1 MGYILNELTAR
12 TGDSGMTSL
21 ANGTRVDKDSIRI
34 EVSGALE
41 ELNSLLGMLM
51 AKPIPA
57 HMSELLR
64 HVQNDLVG
72 ICSEVCSPGYKYL
85 CRDALEQTDR
95 IIENLNEGLPQLKEV
110 ILPGGSDAGALCHFA
125 RTVCRSTERRMVTL
139 QTLDPIREDYK
150 VPYLN
155 RLADLL
161 FALART
167 LNQNNG
173 TPEKYWAPSANELS
187 YRQSR

>member
-1 MGYILNELTAR
+1 MRYRLSALTAR
-12 TGDSGMTSL
+12 TGDSGITAL
-21 ANGTRVDKDSIRI
+21 DNGARVDKDSIRI
-34 EVSGALE
+34 EVSGAIE
-41 ELNSLLGMLM
+41 ELNCLLGMLM

-57 HMSELLR
+57 HISELLR

-72 ICSEVCSPGYKYL
+72 ICSEVCSPGYRYL
-85 CRDALEQTDR
+85 CQDALEQTDK
-95 IIENLNEGLPQLKEV
+95 IIDDLNEGLPQLKEV

-139 QTLDPIREDYK
+139 QALDPIKEDYK

-173 TPEKYWAPSANELS
+173 TPEKYWEPPTNEMS